1 MLVFASLFWRCY
13 VLLIEHFFIVP
24 VNILHR
30 IFAHWQS
37 LQWQQKIPCPEE
49 QQYSSNLPHR
59 PPPRLVDSC
68 LFIVPSHSFSV
79 CESESCSVMSD
90 CLWPYGLYSPR
101 NSPGHNTGMH
111 SLSLLQGIFP
121 IQGLNARLPHCRQIL
136 YQLSHRGCMERILVS
151 LFSKNTNPVDLGP
164 HPQGFI

>member
-1 MLVFASLFWRCY
+1 MSSWLSTSSLS
-13 VLLIEHFFIVP
+13 LLIFFIRFLLTGNLCNGSRKFPAQRNSNIP
-24 VNILHR
+24 V
-30 IFAHWQS
+30 IF
-37 LQWQQKIPCPEE
+37 
-49 QQYSSNLPHR
+49 
-59 PPPRLVDSC
+59 PPPLPWLVGSC
-68 LFIVPSHSFSV
+68 LFIVPSHSSSV

-101 NSPGHNTGMH
+101 NFTGHNTGVR

-121 IQGLNARLPHCRQIL
+121 TQGLNVGLPHCRQIL
-136 YQLSHRGCMERILVS
+136 YQLSHRGCMETILVS